1 MGILDLAFR
10 FNSPLSG
17 GNGSV
22 PAGANLGQLASSDRQ
37 LNLLGKK
44 PARRAWD
51 TWDTPYTVPVGTA
64 ACGGSL
70 GTPGTVGTPG
80 TPGTVGTPGTA
91 PRPYPNEWS
100 EAIDRLLSRS
110 CPDAVSTK
118 DWTCACRGVEQVARG
133 CAAKAMALGWT
144 FEELFAAPFRA
155 LGGSLATRRSRPS
168 RPTPL
173 RSAPRA
179 ARRPGSIAR
188 WASRALRRST
198 SRRAHDHPRN

>member
-1 MGILDLAFR
+1 MSILDLAFR

-22 PAGANLGQLASSDRQ
+22 PAGTNLGQQASSDRS
-37 LNLLGKK
+37 LNLLGKR

-80 TPGTVGTPGTA
+80 TA

-100 EAIDRLLSRS
+100 EAIDRLLSRP
-110 CPDAVSTK
+110 CPDAVSAK

-133 CAAKAMALGWT
+133 WAAKAMALGWT
-144 FEELFAAPFRA
+144 FEELFALRDPFA
-155 LGGSLATRRSRPS
+155 NGSLQGAGWFVGDKTV
-168 RPTPL
+168 TAVTADAITL
-173 RSAPRA
+173 RSASGSTTRIYRA
-179 ARRPGSIAR
+179 VGVSSPA
-188 WASRALRRST
+188 ALDRKES
-198 SRRAHDHPRN
+198 A